1 MGNTVQVG
9 RDMTVYYQT
18 GAKIVNLGHHAFASG
33 ITVGLVNNLSYTV
46 EHNVEVYHGA
56 GKREGWGI
64 KAGALDVTAHLDG
77 LWLDSG
83 AHQFFI
89 DESAKS
95 GALLAFAIG
104 FSGSDKGVVF
114 SGCRMGT
121 FDVTISSDG
130 WVTDGIDIT
139 ALLVM

>member
-1 MGNTVQVG
+1 MGTKVQVG
-9 RDMTVYYQT
+9 RDLTVYYQT
-18 GAKIVNLGHHAFASG
+18 GAKIANVVNHAFGSG
-33 ITVGLVNNLSYTV
+33 IKVGLVNNLSYTI

-77 LWLDSG
+77 LWIDSG

-89 DESAKS
+89 NESKKS
-95 GALLAFAIG
+95 GALMAFGLAF
-104 FSGSDKGVVF
+104 SGTERGIVF

-121 FDVTISSDG
+121 FDVTFAADG
-130 WVTDGIDIT
+130 WATDGIDIT
-139 ALLVM
+139 ALLVK